1 MVVKKS
7 LYNKLVTKVNAIVNK
22 VQSTSGLV
30 SKKYYDS
37 DKQNLHIKYQ
47 NKEILNTSGLIKKLL
62 IIKNLQTLKI
72 RYPAVRAKFTKIE
85 NKVPDITNLPAK
97 AALKGT

>member
-30 SKKYYDS
+30 SKKNYDS
-37 DKQNLHIKYQ
+37 DKKNLNIKNQ
-47 NKEILNTSGLIKKLL
+47 NKEIFNTSGLIKQATYNYKL
-62 IIKNLQTLKI
+62 TD
-72 RYPAVRAKFTKIE
+72 IE
-85 NKVPDITNLPAK
+85 NKIPCGKSKIHKN
-97 AALKGT
+97 

>member
-22 VQSTSGLV
+22 VQTTSGLV

-37 DKQNLHIKYQ
+37 DKQNLHIKNQ
-47 NKEILNTSGLIKKLL
+47 NKEILNTSGLIKKATYNNKL
-62 IIKNLQTLKI
+62 TD
-72 RYPAVRAKFTKIE
+72 IE
-85 NKVPDITNLPAK
+85 NKIPCGKSKIHKD
-97 AALKGT
+97 